1 MINQAGIDLIKKF
14 EGFRAKPYLCPA
26 GKWTI
31 GYGTTRNV
39 TKELDEITIDQAEQ
53 LLLQDISFIE
63 SDIKKMVKVPL
74 TENQLAALIAF
85 AYNVGINAL
94 KNSTLL
100 KKLNAFDRSGASS
113 EFLKWDKYTNPKT
126 GKKEPLAG
134 LTKRRQAEMQLFL
147 KV

>member
-1 MINQAGIDLIKKF
+1 
-14 EGFRAKPYLCPA
+14 
-26 GKWTI
+26 
-31 GYGTTRNV
+31 
-39 TKELDEITIDQAEQ
+39 
-53 LLLQDISFIE
+53 LQDISFIE
-63 SDIKKMVKVPL
+63 SDIKKLVKVPL

-100 KKLNAFDRSGASS
+100 KKLNGFSRNEAAQ
-113 EFLKWDKYTNPKT
+113 EFLKWDKYTNPQT